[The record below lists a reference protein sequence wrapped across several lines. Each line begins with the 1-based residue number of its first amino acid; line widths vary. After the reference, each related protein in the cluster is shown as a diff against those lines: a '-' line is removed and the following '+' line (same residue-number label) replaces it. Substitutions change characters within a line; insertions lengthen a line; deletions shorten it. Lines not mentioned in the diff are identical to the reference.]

1 VTADALAV
9 VIVTYDSAPHI
20 AATLA
25 ALEGQLREDDELIVV
40 DNASRD
46 GTAAVVRSAT
56 SRAVVLRQER
66 NLGFAAG
73 CHAGAAA
80 SRAPFL
86 LFLNPDSV
94 PDEGCLEALRSAGHK
109 RGSWGA
115 WQALVTMDGGATINT
130 SGNVTHFLGMG
141 WAGRCGQPL
150 AAGPSQP
157 AEVTFASGAALVV
170 RREAW
175 QQLGGFDRRYF
186 MYGEDLDFGLRLW
199 LSGWRLGVIPAA
211 RVEHAYEFAKG
222 GRKWFLLERNRWWTV
237 IGDYP
242 TPLLLLVL
250 PPLLAAEPA
259 LLTLAGQGGWLREK
273 LRAQVAVVREL
284 PRIVARRRHIQAQ
297 RRISAGEFAR
307 RLTADL
313 DSPYLAGAARLPLL
327 PALQR
332 AYWRLILGVLR

>member
-1 VTADALAV
+1 
-9 VIVTYDSAPHI
+9 
-20 AATLA
+20 
-25 ALEGQLREDDELIVV
+25 
-40 DNASRD
+40 
-46 GTAAVVRSAT
+46 
-56 SRAVVLRQER
+56 
-66 NLGFAAG
+66 
-73 CHAGAAA
+73 
-80 SRAPFL
+80 
-86 LFLNPDSV
+86 
-94 PDEGCLEALRSAGHK
+94 
-109 RGSWGA
+109 
-115 WQALVTMDGGATINT
+115 
-130 SGNVTHFLGMG
+130 MG

-199 LSGWRLGVIPAA
+199 LSGWRVGVVPAA

-242 TPLLLLVL
+242 APLLLLVL

-259 LLTLAGQGGWLREK
+259 LLGLAGQGGWLRDK
-273 LRAQVAVVREL
+273 LRAQGAVLREL
-284 PRIVARRRHIQAQ
+284 PRIVARRRKVQAQ

>member
-20 AATLA
+20 TATLA
-25 ALEGQLREDDELIVV
+25 ALEGQLRDDDELIVV

-56 SRAVVLRQER
+56 SKAVVLQQGR

-73 CHAGAAA
+73 CQAGAAA

-94 PDEGCLEALRSAGHK
+94 PDEGCLDALRSAGRD

-115 WQALVTMDGGATINT
+115 WQALVTMDGGASINT

-150 AAGPSQP
+150 AAAPGQP
-157 AEVTFASGAALVV
+157 AEITFASGAALAV
-170 RREAW
+170 RRQAW
-175 QQLGGFDRRYF
+175 EQLGGFDPRYF

-199 LSGWRLGVIPAA
+199 LSGWRVGVVPAA

-259 LLTLAGQGGWLREK
+259 LLALAGRGGWLRDK